1 MNIRLIKSY
10 VGEMIGIIP
19 TDIVLYKNE
28 GSQLYRLRYLKSMFD
43 EYLSQIDRLKIF
55 ACISKYAPDI
65 LEGELVKDSNDEV
78 HIKTERGI
86 YILDKDA
93 EKWSSEICQKI
104 R

>member
-1 MNIRLIKSY
+1 MSIKLIKVY
-10 VGEMIGIIP
+10 VGEIIGVIA
-19 TDIVLYKNE
+19 TDMVFYKDE
-28 GSQLYRLRYLKSMFD
+28 CGKLYRLRYLKSMFD

-65 LEGELVKDSNDEV
+65 LDGEIVQDNNDEV

-86 YILDKDA
+86 YILEKNA
-93 EKWSSEICQKI
+93 EKWSSEICQI